1 MALLL
6 ADGRFLFA
14 PLLIFRSLLPGP
26 PASARMRLSVF
37 LFKLSADHPI
47 TTKQRNIIY
56 RCMFRSSNIGISF
69 SYELKQFFHCRT
81 LGICFLF
88 SFDFDFELIVV
99 IIRAALIIVCNAK
112 CMVLDSGNC
121 NAACMLISIFGSTF
135 RDDQHCNNNKHD
147 GY

>member
-14 PLLIFRSLLPGP
+14 PLLIFRSLLPGF

-37 LFKLSADHPI
+37 LFKLSADRLI
-47 TTKQRNIIY
+47 TTTQRNIIY

-88 SFDFDFELIVV
+88 SFDFDFKLIVV
-99 IIRAALIIVCNAK
+99 IIRAVLIMGNAK
-112 CMVLDSGNC
+112 CMVRDSGNF
-121 NAACMLISIFGSTF
+121 NVACVLLDISGSVF
-135 RDDQHCNNNKHD
+135 RDDRH
-147 GY
+147 